1 MKTFL
6 ITITALV
13 YLTVS
18 SGATVNLHYCM
29 GKLMSWDLSARSK
42 SKCGSCGM
50 EKSGHKGCCND
61 EQKTFKV
68 DKDQKVTESSFQF
81 LSISS
86 VAIAVTHT
94 ELPLIY
100 SSTLLTDNPTAHA
113 PPRFGGVPIFILNRN
128 FRI

>member
-1 MKTFL
+1 MKKFL
-6 ITITALV
+6 VTILAIV
-13 YLTVS
+13 YLAVS

-29 GKLMSWDLSARSK
+29 GKLMSWDFSAKSK

-50 EKSGHKGCCND
+50 EKRGHKGCCND
-61 EQKTFKV
+61 EQKMLKV
-68 DKDQKVTESSFQF
+68 DKDQKVSESAFQF

-86 VAIAVTHT
+86 VAIAVIHI

-100 SSTLLTDNPTAHA
+100 SSTLVTDNPTAHA
-113 PPRFGGVPIFILNRN
+113 PPRLGGVPIFILNRN

>member
-1 MKTFL
+1 MKKFL
-6 ITITALV
+6 ITITAFV

-29 GKLMSWDLSARSK
+29 GKLMSWDLSAKSK
-42 SKCGSCGM
+42 SKCSSCGM

-68 DKDQKVTESSFQF
+68 DKDQKVSEFNFHSLTISFEALTPTF
-81 LSISS
+81 RD
-86 VAIAVTHT
+86 
-94 ELPLIY
+94 LPLLYIY
-100 SSTLLTDNPTAHA
+100 SAITENTAA
-113 PPRFGGVPIFILNRN
+113 NGPPLQNAVPIFLRNRN

>member
-1 MKTFL
+1 MKKFL

-29 GKLMSWDLSARSK
+29 GKLMSWDLSAKSK

-68 DKDQKVTESSFQF
+68 DKDQKVSESTFQF

-86 VAIAVTHT
+86 VAIAVTYT
-94 ELPLIY
+94 ELPLVY
-100 SSTLLTDNPTAHA
+100 FSTLVTDNPAAHA
-113 PPRFGGVPIFILNRN
+113 PPLQSAVPIFLRNRN

>member
-1 MKTFL
+1 MKKFL

-29 GKLMSWDLSARSK
+29 GKLMSWDLSAGSK

-68 DKDQKVTESSFQF
+68 DKDQKISESAFQF

-86 VAIAVTHT
+86 MAIAVTNT

-100 SSTLLTDNPTAHA
+100 SSTLVADNPAVHA
-113 PPRFGGVPIFILNRN
+113 PPLQSVVPIFLRNRN